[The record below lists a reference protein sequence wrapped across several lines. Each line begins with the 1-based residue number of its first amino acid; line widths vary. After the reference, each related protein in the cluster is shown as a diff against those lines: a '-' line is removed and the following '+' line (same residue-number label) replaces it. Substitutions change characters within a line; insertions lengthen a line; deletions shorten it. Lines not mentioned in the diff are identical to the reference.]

1 MRTLLIGFALLTA
14 SGISTAYAETLLDPH
29 MTIAKGQY
37 EGPRVALTFDA
48 CTGKVDDRILSALI
62 ANQIPSTIFVTAR
75 WLKRNPKAV
84 AEIKAHPE
92 LFEIENHGAKHLP
105 AIDVPMTV
113 FGLQAAGSP
122 EALQTEIDGGALAVL
137 TSFDTAPHWYR
148 GATALYTASSERLI
162 AEMNFKLA
170 GYSLS
175 GDGGAGFSEHRTAK
189 TIAAAQDGDVIIAHI
204 NQPTKPAGAGVV
216 EGILKL
222 KAAGYLFL
230 TLNEG
235 VSRRDR

>member
-1 MRTLLIGFALLTA
+1 MRKRLIGLAAFTA
-14 SGISTAYAETLLDPH
+14 FSISTANAETLLEPK

-48 CTGKVDDRILSALI
+48 CTGKVDARILDALI
-62 ANQIPSTIFVTAR
+62 ENKIPSTVFVTAR
-75 WLKRNPKAV
+75 WLKRNPKAI
-84 AEIKAHPE
+84 AEIKAHLE

-105 AIDVPMTV
+105 AIDVPMTI
-113 FGLQAAGSP
+113 FGLQTAGSP
-122 EALQTEIDGGALAVL
+122 EVLQIEIEGGALAVMAA
-137 TSFDTAPHWYR
+137 FDTAPRWYR
-148 GATALYTASSERLI
+148 GATARNTTSSERLI
-162 AEMNFKLA
+162 TNLNFKLA
-170 GYSLS
+170 GYSVS
-175 GDGGAGFSEHRTAK
+175 GDGGAEFSKWRTSK
-189 TIAAAQDGDVIIAHI
+189 TIATAQDGDVIIAHI

-230 TLNEG
+230 TFNDG